1 MQSGMVLLFV
11 YNIDKGNLSGM
22 SDYHHSMTSA
32 QTPRCNLFALISS
45 PVGMKKSWKRF
56 INDLGFPSSFL
67 HRDEFFQLCGTQKLS
82 VPAVYIQTGK
92 SFHVLI
98 NTDEINR
105 LDSTDILIGL
115 VTQRLRK
122 FLG

>member
-45 PVGMKKSWKRF
+45 PVGMKKAWKRF

-92 SFHVLI
+92 SFHILI